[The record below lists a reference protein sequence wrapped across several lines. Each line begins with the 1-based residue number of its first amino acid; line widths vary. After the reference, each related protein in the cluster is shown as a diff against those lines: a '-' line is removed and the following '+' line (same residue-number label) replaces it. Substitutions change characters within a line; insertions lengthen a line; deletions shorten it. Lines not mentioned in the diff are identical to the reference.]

1 MAFLGSPSG
10 PQPPPDHLPLSDA
23 LLRRLPEF
31 LAAYHDLVD
40 ACGDDPGEALVL
52 IELADFV
59 AERLSLLETE
69 ADAVRRALGTIEAC
83 IDALDPED
91 QGALETLAGAFF
103 DSFSPEDYR
112 RLVPWL
118 GPASRALVE
127 EMDAPM
133 PAPPD
138 RRSAVSRPV
147 SGSRDDHHRAI
158 TPGG

>member
-1 MAFLGSPSG
+1 MAFLGTSSG
-10 PQPPPDHLPLSDA
+10 PQPPPDHLPLAVA

-83 IDALDPED
+83 IDDLDPED

-103 DSFSPEDYR
+103 DSFSPEHR
-112 RLVPWL
+112 RLLAPRL
-118 GPASRALVE
+118 GPRSRVLAGEL
-127 EMDAPM
+127 DL
-133 PAPPD
+133 PD
-138 RRSAVSRPV
+138 IRWES
-147 SGSRDDHHRAI
+147 SG
-158 TPGG
+158 